1 MGKRTIC
8 LYGAFHAISLSIQ
21 PLRCAQTFPLSD
33 VLIRKYAS
41 ATRPYWMCLDDQM
54 VMFKHICSYVFGYE
68 APHVTP
74 LPRILGPLARPAS
87 AWELILQRFPNYQD
101 PNFPRSLPDDYNVRQ
116 RIRLILSDDFRCQ
129 LYERVRAQTAA
140 SAASWGKERIEKK
153 VNQTGH

>member
-33 VLIRKYAS
+33 VLIRKCAS

-87 AWELILQRFPNYQD
+87 AWELILQRFPDYED
-101 PNFPRSLPDDYNVRQ
+101 PNFPHSLPDNHDVRQ

-129 LYERVRAQTAA
+129 FYERVRAQTAA
-140 SAASWGKERIEKK
+140 SAASWGKERIEQKL
-153 VNQTGH
+153 TLTMH

>member
-8 LYGAFHAISLSIQ
+8 LYGAFRAISLSIQ

-33 VLIRKYAS
+33 VLIRECAS

-116 RIRLILSDDFRCQ
+116 RIRLILSDEFRRQ

>member
-1 MGKRTIC
+1 MT
-8 LYGAFHAISLSIQ
+8 H
-21 PLRCAQTFPLSD
+21 
-33 VLIRKYAS
+33 
-41 ATRPYWMCLDDQM
+41 PYWMCLDDQM

-129 LYERVRAQTAA
+129 LYGRVRAQTAA

>member
-1 MGKRTIC
+1 M
-8 LYGAFHAISLSIQ
+8 
-21 PLRCAQTFPLSD
+21 
-33 VLIRKYAS
+33 
-41 ATRPYWMCLDDQM
+41 TRPYWMCLDDQM

-74 LPRILGPLARPAS
+74 LPWIPGPLARPAS

-116 RIRLILSDDFRCQ
+116 RIHLILSDEFRRQ

>member
-68 APHVTP
+68 APPVTP

-116 RIRLILSDDFRCQ
+116 RIRLILSDEFRRQ

>member
-8 LYGAFHAISLSIQ
+8 LYGAFRAISLSIQ

-33 VLIRKYAS
+33 VLIRSYAS

-54 VMFKHICSYVFGYE
+54 VMFKRICSYVFGYD
-68 APHVTP
+68 APHIAP
-74 LPRILGPLARPAS
+74 LPRLLGPLARPAPT
-87 AWELILQRFPNYQD
+87 WDLILQRFPNYQD
-101 PNFPRSLPDDYNVRQ
+101 PNFPRSLPDDCNVRQ
-116 RIRLILSDDFRCQ
+116 LIRLILSDEFRRQ

>member
-33 VLIRKYAS
+33 MLIRKCAS

-74 LPRILGPLARPAS
+74 LPRILGPLARPAPT
-87 AWELILQRFPNYQD
+87 WDLILQRFPNYED
-101 PNFPRSLPDDYNVRQ
+101 PNFPHSLPDNHDVRQ

-129 LYERVRAQTAA
+129 FYERVRAQTAA
-140 SAASWGKERIEKK
+140 SAASWGKERIEQKL
-153 VNQTGH
+153 TLTMH

>member
-1 MGKRTIC
+1 M
-8 LYGAFHAISLSIQ
+8 
-21 PLRCAQTFPLSD
+21 
-33 VLIRKYAS
+33 
-41 ATRPYWMCLDDQM
+41 TRPYWMCLDDQM

-116 RIRLILSDDFRCQ
+116 RIRLILSDEFRRQ